1 MSTKL
6 VAEPRERVGTR
17 HSQRLR
23 ESGRIPAALQA
34 EGAKPQVSLSIDE
47 EEFLTA
53 RRHHEHVFT
62 LALGGESVPAL
73 VDELQWDVFGERI
86 LHVEF
91 RRVDLTKKTKVEV
104 QLEFVGHPKS
114 GLVNHLVTSIAIN
127 AKPEDIPDSIEVRV
141 DGLEPGF
148 VIYARDLVLPPG
160 VDLLVPGDLHVANI
174 VVHVVELEAP
184 PAPAAEAAATVAA
197 PVAPGAEGKEGGKEA
212 KKGAEPKAEAK
223 PDAKKGEPK
232 K

>member
-6 VAEPRERVGTR
+6 VAQPRERLGSR

-23 ESGRIPAALQA
+23 EAGRIPVALQA
-34 EGAKPQVSLSIDE
+34 EGQKPQLSLSIDE

-62 LALGGESVPAL
+62 LALAGEEVSAL

-91 RRVDLTKKTKVEV
+91 RRVDLTKKTRVEV
-104 QLEFVGHPKS
+104 PLEFVGHPKS
-114 GLVNHLVTSIAIN
+114 GLVNHLVTTVPIN
-127 AKPEDIPDSIEVRV
+127 AKPADIPDAIEVRV

-160 VDLLVPGDLHVANI
+160 VDLLAPGDLHVAHI
-174 VVHVVELEAP
+174 AVHVVELEAP
-184 PAPAAEAAATVAA
+184 PTPAVEAAATVAA
-197 PVAPGAEGKEGGKEA
+197 PVAPGAEAKEGAKEA
-212 KKGAEPKAEAK
+212 KAEAK
-223 PDAKKGEPK
+223 PEAKKEAK